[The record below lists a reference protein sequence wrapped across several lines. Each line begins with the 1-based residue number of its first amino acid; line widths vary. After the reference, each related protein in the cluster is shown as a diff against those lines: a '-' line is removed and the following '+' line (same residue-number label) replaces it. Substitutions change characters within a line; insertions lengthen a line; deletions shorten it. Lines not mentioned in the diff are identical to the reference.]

1 MTWMGTGRATA
12 RRTTARRT
20 GRERVTPTTAA
31 LQRRML
37 LAVGALRGVT
47 LVWSAVVTAVDASS
61 GVLDRPAAAVV
72 LLAVLAVWSAVWTAA
87 VAGRQR
93 WVDGAASVTLDVAL
107 AAAAVAADHWLYVG
121 DYPQSFA
128 SAWPLVA
135 VVATAV
141 ARGPIT
147 GLIAGT
153 VTGLANVVGALTI
166 GTGMEGEWLS
176 TLGTLVLLAA
186 SGWVA
191 GWVADRLRTTAQAA
205 ADAQARDE
213 VAATLHDGVLQ
224 TLAVIQRRSDDTD
237 LVALAREQDQ
247 ALRAFLRG
255 GTPTGA
261 ASPPSPPLAPST
273 LPATSALPAPSATSA
288 TGADGD
294 LIDRL
299 RGEIARIE
307 RTHAIDAPLVVIDPG
322 TSTGSAATALIG
334 AAAEAVVNAA
344 KHSGTDRVWVS
355 VDRRSPSGTMVVVHD
370 EGDGFDPATTPEGT
384 GITSS
389 IRRRLDAVGG
399 GATVSSAVGR
409 GTDVTVWAP

>member
-12 RRTTARRT
+12 RRAE
-20 GRERVTPTTAA
+20 RERVTPTTAA
-31 LQRRML
+31 LQRRMQ
-37 LAVGALRGVT
+37 LALGALRGVT

-61 GVLDRPAAAVV
+61 GVLDRPAAAAV
-72 LLAVLAVWSAVWTAA
+72 LLTVLAVWSAVWTAA

-121 DYPQSFA
+121 DHPQSFA

-141 ARGPIT
+141 ARGPVT

-153 VTGLANVVGALTI
+153 VVGLANVVGALTI
-166 GTGMEGEWLS
+166 GAGMEGEWLS

-255 GTPTGA
+255 SPPTGA
-261 ASPPSPPLAPST
+261 ASPPSTPLAPSAPLAPST
-273 LPATSALPAPSATSA
+273 LPAPSSTSA
-288 TGADGD
+288 TAADGE
-294 LIDRL
+294 LIGRL
-299 RGEIARIE
+299 RHEIARIE

>member
-1 MTWMGTGRATA
+1 M
-12 RRTTARRT
+12 
-20 GRERVTPTTAA
+20 
-31 LQRRML
+31 
-37 LAVGALRGVT
+37 
-47 LVWSAVVTAVDASS
+47 
-61 GVLDRPAAAVV
+61 
-72 LLAVLAVWSAVWTAA
+72 
-87 VAGRQR
+87 
-93 WVDGAASVTLDVAL
+93 
-107 AAAAVAADHWLYVG
+107 
-121 DYPQSFA
+121 
-128 SAWPLVA
+128 
-135 VVATAV
+135 
-141 ARGPIT
+141 
-147 GLIAGT
+147 
-153 VTGLANVVGALTI
+153 
-166 GTGMEGEWLS
+166 
-176 TLGTLVLLAA
+176 
-186 SGWVA
+186 
-191 GWVADRLRTTAQAA
+191 
-205 ADAQARDE
+205 
-213 VAATLHDGVLQ
+213 LQ

-255 GTPTGA
+255 GPPTGA
-261 ASPPSPPLAPST
+261 ASLPSTPLARSTPLAPST
-273 LPATSALPAPSATSA
+273 LPAPSATSA
-288 TGADGD
+288 TTGDDD

-299 RGEIARIE
+299 RSEIARIE

-334 AAAEAVVNAA
+334 AAAEALVNAA

>member
-12 RRTTARRT
+12 RRAE
-20 GRERVTPTTAA
+20 RERVTPTTAA
-31 LQRRML
+31 LQRRMQ
-37 LAVGALRGVT
+37 LALGALRGVT

-61 GVLDRPAAAVV
+61 GVLDRPAAAAV
-72 LLAVLAVWSAVWTAA
+72 LLTVLAVWSAVWTAA

-121 DYPQSFA
+121 DHPQSFA

>member
-12 RRTTARRT
+12 RRAE
-20 GRERVTPTTAA
+20 RERVTPTTAA
-31 LQRRML
+31 LQRRMQ
-37 LAVGALRGVT
+37 LALGALRGVT

-61 GVLDRPAAAVV
+61 GVLDRPAAAAV

-93 WVDGAASVTLDVAL
+93 WVGGAVAVTLDVVL
-107 AAAAVAADHWLYVG
+107 AAAAVGADHWLYAG
-121 DYPQSFA
+121 DHPQSFA

-153 VTGLANVVGALTI
+153 VAGLANVVGALTI

-255 GTPTGA
+255 GTPTGSA
-261 ASPPSPPLAPST
+261 PSAPPRAPST
-273 LPATSALPAPSATSA
+273 LPAPSATSA
-288 TGADGD
+288 TTGDGD

-299 RGEIARIE
+299 RSEIARIE

>member
-121 DYPQSFA
+121 DHPQSFA

-153 VTGLANVVGALTI
+153 VAGLANVVAALSI
-166 GTGMEGEWLS
+166 GTGMDGEWLS

-334 AAAEAVVNAA
+334 AAAEALVNAA

>member
-1 MTWMGTGRATA
+1 MGTGRATA
-12 RRTTARRT
+12 RRAE
-20 GRERVTPTTAA
+20 RERVTPTTAA
-31 LQRRML
+31 LQRRMQ
-37 LAVGALRGVT
+37 LALGALRGVT

-61 GVLDRPAAAVV
+61 GVLDRPAAAAV

-121 DYPQSFA
+121 DHPQSFA

>member
-1 MTWMGTGRATA
+1 M
-12 RRTTARRT
+12 
-20 GRERVTPTTAA
+20 TPTTAA
-31 LQRRML
+31 LQRRMQ
-37 LAVGALRGVT
+37 LALGALRGVT
-47 LVWSAVVTAVDASS
+47 LVWSAVVTAIDASS
-61 GVLDRPAAAVV
+61 GVLDRPAAAAV
-72 LLAVLAVWSAVWTAA
+72 LLAGLAVWSAVWTAA

-93 WVDGAASVTLDVAL
+93 WVDGAVAVTLDVVL
-107 AAAAVAADHWLYVG
+107 AAAAIGADHWLYAG
-121 DYPQSFA
+121 DHPQSFA

-153 VTGLANVVGALTI
+153 VAGLANVVGALTI

-255 GTPTGA
+255 GPPTGST
-261 ASPPSPPLAPST
+261 SPPSTPLAPST
-273 LPATSALPAPSATSA
+273 LPAPSAPSTASA
-288 TGADGD
+288 TAPDGD

-299 RGEIARIE
+299 RNEIARIE
-307 RTHAIDAPLVVIDPG
+307 RTHTIDAPLVVIDPG

>member
-12 RRTTARRT
+12 RRAE
-20 GRERVTPTTAA
+20 RERVTPTTAA
-31 LQRRML
+31 LQRRMQ
-37 LAVGALRGVT
+37 LALGALRGVT

-61 GVLDRPAAAVV
+61 GVLDRPAAAAV
-72 LLAVLAVWSAVWTAA
+72 LLTVLAVWSAVWTAA

-121 DYPQSFA
+121 DHPQSFA

-224 TLAVIQRRSDDTD
+224 TPAVIQRRSDDTD

-255 GTPTGA
+255 GPPAGSA
-261 ASPPSPPLAPST
+261 ASPSTPRAPST
-273 LPATSALPAPSATSA
+273 LPAPSTTSA
-288 TGADGD
+288 TTGDGD

-299 RGEIARIE
+299 RSEIARIE

>member
-31 LQRRML
+31 LQRRMQ
-37 LAVGALRGVT
+37 LALGALRGVT

-61 GVLDRPAAAVV
+61 GVLDRPAAAAV
-72 LLAVLAVWSAVWTAA
+72 LLAVLAAWSAVWTAA
-87 VAGRQR
+87 VAGRRR
-93 WVDGAASVTLDVAL
+93 WVGGAVSVTLDVVL
-107 AAAAVAADHWLYVG
+107 AAAAVGADHWLYVG
-121 DYPQSFA
+121 DHPQSFA

-153 VTGLANVVGALTI
+153 VAGLANVVAALSI
-166 GTGMEGEWLS
+166 GTGMDGEWLS

-255 GTPTGA
+255 GTPTGSA
-261 ASPPSPPLAPST
+261 PSAPPRAPST
-273 LPATSALPAPSATSA
+273 LPAPSTTSA
-288 TGADGD
+288 TTGDGD

-299 RGEIARIE
+299 RSEIARIE